1 MSGRCY
7 QNMAIAQ
14 NSHAQV
20 LYINYYE
27 KDRLLLQENKW
38 DQDKSKDQYFLQ
50 TPSHVRVYPA
60 TISPCKSKGTT
71 FHIFAYINYL

>member
-14 NSHAQV
+14 ISQAQV

-27 KDRLLLQENKW
+27 KEKFLLQENKW
-38 DQDKSKDQYFLQ
+38 EQDKSKDQYFL
-50 TPSHVRVYPA
+50 
-60 TISPCKSKGTT
+60 
-71 FHIFAYINYL
+71 